1 MGGRVIGQ
9 SLSDNCVGREGEEV
23 ALSKL
28 LALMLSFSDNFA
40 SLCVQNL
47 VGGGSAVNAWLV
59 ERGFAETR
67 VNSRT
72 RGREAERERWGW
84 GQTTAREM
92 AEL

>member
-1 MGGRVIGQ
+1 M
-9 SLSDNCVGREGEEV
+9 
-23 ALSKL
+23 
-28 LALMLSFSDNFA
+28 
-40 SLCVQNL
+40 QNL

-92 AEL
+92 AELRQHQQEIRETIATIRREADASRARREAGAAALGG